1 MWDLSYWLAGF
12 GPLVVPIQ
20 NQETMGIH
28 EWLQGHP
35 YRPIITR
42 SCPGHYVKDS
52 GESCKFF
59 HQIISHWLCGWLH
72 INIKNQNKKLPT
84 YPGNKDIDPHLQ
96 NDSNWSFFAQLR
108 PPRVCRQSS
117 SRDRSPPDMSL
128 EPPQRSSLKGWSKH
142 HLFNPLKGK
151 IWHGFIY
158 LIWYLKQA
166 QCRTQWYG
174 YCAESILNYIA

>member
-1 MWDLSYWLAGF
+1 MVVKTVKNIMWDLSYWLAGF

-35 YRPIITR
+35 YRPSITR

-72 INIKNQNKKLPT
+72 INIKNPNKKLPT

-96 NDSNWSFFAQLR
+96 NGSNWSFFAQLR

-142 HLFNPLKGK
+142 HLFNPL
-151 IWHGFIY
+151 
-158 LIWYLKQA
+158 
-166 QCRTQWYG
+166 
-174 YCAESILNYIA
+174 

>member
-1 MWDLSYWLAGF
+1 MVVKTVKNIMWDLSYWLAGF

-72 INIKNQNKKLPT
+72 INIKNPNKKLPT
-84 YPGNKDIDPHLQ
+84 YPGNKRKHTPDP
-96 NDSNWSFFAQLR
+96 S
-108 PPRVCRQSS
+108 PRVDKEKLPNIWGLRVIFCGQYLWNQPLEAYAVAASS
-117 SRDRSPPDMSL
+117 SAHWNHAVLLSWRWNLRCVF
-128 EPPQRSSLKGWSKH
+128 SS
-142 HLFNPLKGK
+142 
-151 IWHGFIY
+151 
-158 LIWYLKQA
+158 
-166 QCRTQWYG
+166 T
-174 YCAESILNYIA
+174 